1 MIDYF
6 DADDTPYVRAVT
18 RKMLVAAVTRIYH
31 PGTKFDSVPVLDGEQ
46 GIGKSTFLK
55 DLCGEEYYADNLS
68 LTDMNDKAA
77 AEKLQGF
84 WIVEIPELA
93 GMKKADIE
101 KVKAFIT
108 TTDDKY
114 RPSYGRTVESHP
126 RQCVV
131 IASVNGERG
140 YLRDITGNRRFWVV
154 KLKQTEQKR
163 KWHFTKEEKDQIWAE
178 TKKYYEDGEKL
189 YLEGDLLES
198 AQEAQ
203 KSAMEMD
210 ERQGMVEQYLNM
222 LLPERWDMMDLY
234 ERRNYISE
242 KDSPTVEKGVRMRSV
257 VCNAEIWC
265 ECFGRSLSDM
275 KPADSYAIAAL
286 MTQVYG
292 WTRTKE
298 SIRFGI
304 YGKQRIYKKT
314 TEQEK

>member
-1 MIDYF
+1 
-6 DADDTPYVRAVT
+6 
-18 RKMLVAAVTRIYH
+18 
-31 PGTKFDSVPVLDGEQ
+31 
-46 GIGKSTFLK
+46 
-55 DLCGEEYYADNLS
+55 
-68 LTDMNDKAA
+68 MNDKAA